1 MFNFIDKLNNINLL
15 KKDEGLV
22 EYLKLESKK

>member
-1 MFNFIDKLNNINLL
+1 MFNFIDKLINTNLV
-15 KKDEGLV
+15 KKDEGLE